1 MNVLLHMVAV
11 LFFVFA
17 HLQAAVQDVVESLI
31 GEPIDDEDD
40 YDERAASAAGGDA
53 FSADHGHHEEGDEAE
68 AQNGLQQPLLST
80 RKAATKVS

>member
-1 MNVLLHMVAV
+1 M
-11 LFFVFA
+11 
-17 HLQAAVQDVVESLI
+17 ESLI

-40 YDERAASAAGGDA
+40 YDERAASAADGDA
-53 FSADHGHHEEGDEAE
+53 FSAEHGHHEKGDKAE